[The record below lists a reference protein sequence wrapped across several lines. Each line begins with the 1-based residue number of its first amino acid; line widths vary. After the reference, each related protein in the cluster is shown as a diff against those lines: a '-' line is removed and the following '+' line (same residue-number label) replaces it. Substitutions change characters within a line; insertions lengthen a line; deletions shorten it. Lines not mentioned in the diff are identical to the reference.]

1 MGRLFTLLVTLGALL
16 SAGCAQHPTRP
27 AQGEDSS
34 LQHWLDT
41 ELAPY
46 LAQQLGQHPRFKG
59 ESVILVR
66 LDGPDIQ
73 ADIDGLTR
81 SMRDQLMDSLLTDAG
96 VRLPWQPQQQPA
108 QHHRRLDQV
117 ECGRIR
123 DANYYI
129 GIEITRSAT
138 AQYRVSVRALDV
150 RAGEWVSGFG
160 NSWSGALTSGELRA
174 LQERRSDES
183 LRGLRVLPFSSG
195 HPDLAASYL
204 ANNLSCLLRQQ
215 DEEDLVIYVESLK
228 SDQPRL
234 RTLLGLIGNNLSRY
248 REVRVTDARKESNFL
263 LRGEA
268 HEVQSGLY
276 QLWVVLH
283 PKDSGEHLIG
293 MDTAT
298 YVRLQPEGGGAAP
311 RRQANKVRRGKPAI
325 AGMELVRRHSGT
337 GDSDSCTE
345 QPGGESNGG
354 QVVEGCPLLE
364 LSVEQADQVFVF
376 VHGSKDGISRL
387 SSGSCANSNE
397 ATANTAAKRSYLF
410 PAGRFSNADWP
421 TIYAIAVSG
430 SDLARQFTGLLQ
442 VLPDACGNATGMR
455 ADHNGMDQWLGK
467 LDRLIATSSEHAV
480 WTARRIP

>member
-1 MGRLFTLLVTLGALL
+1 MGRLFTFLVTLGALL
-16 SAGCAQHPTRP
+16 AAGCAQHPTRP

-81 SMRDQLMDSLLTDAG
+81 SLRDQLMDSLLADAV
-96 VRLPWQPQQQPA
+96 VRLPWQPQQQQA

-160 NSWSGALTSGELRA
+160 KRWSGALTSGELRA

-248 REVRVTDARKESNFL
+248 REVRVTDAKKESNFL

-268 HEVQSGLY
+268 HEIQSGLY
-276 QLWVVLH
+276 QVWVVLH
-283 PKDSGEHLIG
+283 PKNFG
-293 MDTAT
+293 
-298 YVRLQPEGGGAAP
+298 
-311 RRQANKVRRGKPAI
+311 
-325 AGMELVRRHSGT
+325 
-337 GDSDSCTE
+337 
-345 QPGGESNGG
+345 
-354 QVVEGCPLLE
+354 
-364 LSVEQADQVFVF
+364 
-376 VHGSKDGISRL
+376 
-387 SSGSCANSNE
+387 
-397 ATANTAAKRSYLF
+397 
-410 PAGRFSNADWP
+410 
-421 TIYAIAVSG
+421 
-430 SDLARQFTGLLQ
+430 
-442 VLPDACGNATGMR
+442 
-455 ADHNGMDQWLGK
+455 
-467 LDRLIATSSEHAV
+467 
-480 WTARRIP
+480 

>member
-1 MGRLFTLLVTLGALL
+1 MGRLFTLLVTLGILL
-16 SAGCAQHPTRP
+16 SVSCAQQPTRP
-27 AQGEDSS
+27 AAGEDSS
-34 LQHWLDT
+34 LQRWLDT

-46 LAQQLGQHPRFKG
+46 LVQQLGQHPRFKG
-59 ESVILVR
+59 ESFILVR

-81 SMRDQLMDSLLTDAG
+81 SMRDRLMDSLLTDAG

-108 QHHRRLDQV
+108 QHHRRLDQA

-160 NSWSGALTSGELRA
+160 KSWSGALAAGELRA

-204 ANNLSCLLRQQ
+204 ANNLSCLLRQR
-215 DEEDLVIYVESLK
+215 EEDDLVIYVESLK
-228 SDQPRL
+228 SDRPRL

-248 REVRVTDARKESNFL
+248 REVRVTDARGESNFL

-276 QLWVVLH
+276 QLWVVLR
-283 PKDSGEHLIG
+283 PKNSGEHLSG

-298 YVRLQPEGGGAAP
+298 YVRLLPAGGGAAP
-311 RRQANKVRRGKPAI
+311 GRRANKVRGGKPAI
-325 AGMELVRRHSGT
+325 AGMELVRRHNST
-337 GDSDSCTE
+337 GDSHSCP
-345 QPGGESNGG
+345 QRQRGASGGA
-354 QVVEGCPLLE
+354 QVVDGCPVLE
-364 LSVEQADQVFVF
+364 LSVERSDQVFVF

-387 SSGSCANSNE
+387 SSGSCADAGE
-397 ATANTAAKRSYLF
+397 PTARTAAIRSYLF
-410 PAGRFSNADWP
+410 PARRFSNSDWP

-442 VLPDACGNATGMR
+442 VLPDACGDAAGMR
-455 ADHNGMDQWLGK
+455 ADSSGMDQWLSK
-467 LDRLIATSSEHAV
+467 LDRLVATNSDHAV